1 MKKILFIITLFFVAV
16 SCNNFYE
23 EDISTLITAESGA
36 LDNVTGLTA
45 ALSGAYRPLAA
56 GLQGSGTGAC
66 LMGADDLTTNKASNK
81 ADFREF
87 DQFVINNTNQRLI
100 QVWNGVY
107 KCIQQTNNIIA
118 NYTKTT
124 GDQATI
130 KQIAAEAYYLRAWS
144 YFWTV
149 RLHGKAPLLLN
160 TQSYDEATLKI
171 TASSSKEIYDQ
182 IIADLKMSESLMQLN
197 KKAAPGRVG
206 LGTVK
211 HTLAEVYL
219 QMTGYPV
226 NDVSKYQ
233 LAASYAKDVIDNQ
246 AKYGFGLMDDFNSLW
261 PNATQNN
268 DGNKEEVFAFYFQ
281 GSGSARLYNSYYG
294 SSARPSEM
302 SGWDDY
308 CAELTF
314 FKEFPA
320 GRRKDATFQTSWTNS
335 SGVVVP
341 YTQFVTKRPYY
352 LKFQGTKLSA
362 WNALAIP
369 MERFAETLLIFA
381 EAQIMATGNPSDP
394 AALEAFNKIK
404 RRSVGLPPNT
414 PNASVDATSLTQKQI
429 VTEKGWEFAGE
440 WTRWFDLVRLQLVQ
454 ETVDKKDPD
463 ELLPKGPI
471 KYFAPFPN
479 VDITVN
485 PNLTNQ

>member
-1 MKKILFIITLFFVAV
+1 MKKIIFFLTLFFVAV
-16 SCNNFYE
+16 SCDKFYE

-45 ALSGAYRPLAA
+45 ALAGAYRPLAA
-56 GLQGSGTGAC
+56 GLQGAGTAGC
-66 LMGADDLTTNKASNK
+66 LMGGDDLTTNKASNK

-87 DQFVINNTNQRLI
+87 DQFVVNNTNQRMI

-118 NYTKTT
+118 NYTKTK
-124 GDQATI
+124 GDEATI
-130 KQIAAEAYYLRAWS
+130 KQIVGEAYYLRAWS

-149 RLHGKAPLLLN
+149 RLHGKAPLVLN
-160 TQSYDEATLKI
+160 TQTYDDALLKVTPATVQEL
-171 TASSSKEIYDQ
+171 YDQ
-182 IIADLKMSESLMQLN
+182 IVSDLKMAESLMNQN
-197 KKAAPGRVG
+197 KKLAPGRVG

-219 QMTGYPV
+219 CMAGYPL

-246 AKYGFGLMDDFNSLW
+246 VKYGFGLMDDFASLW
-261 PNATQNN
+261 PTATQNN

-281 GSGSARLYNSYYG
+281 GSGSARLYNSFYG
-294 SSARPSEM
+294 SSARPPEM

-314 FKEFPA
+314 FNEFPA
-320 GRRKDATFQTSWTNS
+320 GRRKDVTFQTTWTNS
-335 SGVVVP
+335 SGVVIP
-341 YTQFVTKRPYY
+341 YTSFQVKRPYY
-352 LKFQGTKLSA
+352 LKFQGTRNTFM
-362 WNALAIP
+362 NALAIP
-369 MERFAETLLIFA
+369 MERFAETLMIFA
-381 EAQIMATGNPSDP
+381 EAQIMATGNASDP
-394 AALEAFNKIK
+394 LALEAFNKIK

-414 PNASVDATSLTQKQI
+414 PNAAVDATSLTQKQI

-440 WTRWFDLVRLQLVQ
+440 FTRWFDLVRLQLVQ
-454 ETVDKKDPD
+454 ETVNKKDPD
-463 ELLPKGPI
+463 ELMPRGPI
-471 KYFAPFPN
+471 VYYSPYPN
-479 VDITVN
+479 VDINAN
-485 PNLTNQ
+485 PNLSN